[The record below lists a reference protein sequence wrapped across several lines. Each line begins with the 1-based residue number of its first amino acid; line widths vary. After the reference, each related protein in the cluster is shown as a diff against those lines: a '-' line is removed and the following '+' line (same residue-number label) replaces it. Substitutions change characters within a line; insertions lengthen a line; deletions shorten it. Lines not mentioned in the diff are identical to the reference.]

1 MESEEKLRR
10 KYEQI
15 FLHLDERQRRILA
28 AADAERLGYGG
39 VSIIARTSGLS
50 RPTIHKGLRE
60 LHEAPL
66 DRARHEGGGR
76 KNSEEIDPT
85 LIERLEELI
94 DPATRG
100 DPMSPLRWVSK
111 STRHLSE
118 ALEAIGYPVSH
129 TTIAKILQALGYS
142 LQGNAKNLE
151 VKNHPDRNAQFEYIN
166 RVTKRFM
173 RNDCPIISVDAK
185 KKELIGKYKQQ
196 GKEWQK
202 KGNPEQV
209 MVHDFIDPKLG
220 KAIPYG
226 IYDVAEDVGW
236 VNVGTDHDTASFAVE
251 SIRRWW
257 KAMGNKLYDEANSL
271 LICADGGGSNS
282 HRSRLWKFELQQF
295 ANEFGMELTVCHFPP
310 GTSKW
315 NKIEHRLFSH
325 ITMNWRGRPL
335 VSHDVVVNLIG
346 STRTNSGLRVK
357 AKLDKRKYPLGQIV
371 PEEEMQS
378 LSIKKHSFHGE
389 WNYKISPQKL

>member
-1 MESEEKLRR
+1 MKRHW
-10 KYEQI
+10 I
-15 FLHLDERQRRILA
+15 VLD
-28 AADAERLGYGG
+28 
-39 VSIIARTSGLS
+39 T
-50 RPTIHKGLRE
+50 
-60 LHEAPL
+60 
-66 DRARHEGGGR
+66 EGGGR

-196 GKEWQK
+196 GKEWQR

-209 MVHDFIDPKLG
+209 MVHEFIDPMCP
-220 KAIPYG
+220 A
-226 IYDVAEDVGW
+226 
-236 VNVGTDHDTASFAVE
+236 TTTFAGALP
-251 SIRRWW
+251 R
-257 KAMGNKLYDEANSL
+257 
-271 LICADGGGSNS
+271 LICCQG
-282 HRSRLWKFELQQF
+282 
-295 ANEFGMELTVCHFPP
+295 
-310 GTSKW
+310 
-315 NKIEHRLFSH
+315 
-325 ITMNWRGRPL
+325 
-335 VSHDVVVNLIG
+335 
-346 STRTNSGLRVK
+346 
-357 AKLDKRKYPLGQIV
+357 
-371 PEEEMQS
+371 
-378 LSIKKHSFHGE
+378 
-389 WNYKISPQKL
+389 

>member
-1 MESEEKLRR
+1 
-10 KYEQI
+10 
-15 FLHLDERQRRILA
+15 
-28 AADAERLGYGG
+28 
-39 VSIIARTSGLS
+39 
-50 RPTIHKGLRE
+50 
-60 LHEAPL
+60 
-66 DRARHEGGGR
+66 
-76 KNSEEIDPT
+76 
-85 LIERLEELI
+85 
-94 DPATRG
+94 
-100 DPMSPLRWVSK
+100 MSPLRWVSK

-118 ALEAIGYPVSH
+118 ALEAIGYSVSH
-129 TTIAKILQALGYS
+129 TTIAKILQELGYS

-151 VKNHPDRNAQFEYIN
+151 VKNHPDRNAQFEHIN

-196 GKEWQK
+196 GKEWQR

-371 PEEEMQS
+371 PEEEMQL

>member
-10 KYEQI
+10 KYEQV
-15 FLHLDERQRRILA
+15 FQHLDERQRRILV

-39 VSIIARTSGLS
+39 ISIVARTSGLS

-60 LHEAPL
+60 LNEAPL
-66 DRARHEGGGR
+66 PRARYQGGGR

-118 ALEAIGYPVSH
+118 ALEAIGYSVSH
-129 TTIAKILQALGYS
+129 TTIAKIIQALGYR

-151 VKNHPDRNAQFEYIN
+151 GKNYPDRNAQFEYIN

-173 RNDCPIISVDAK
+173 RKNWPIISLDTK
-185 KKELIGKYKQQ
+185 KKELVGKYKQQ
-196 GKEWQK
+196 GKEWQR
-202 KGNPEQV
+202 KGDPEQV
-209 MVHDFIDPKLG
+209 MVHDFIDRKLG

-257 KAMGNKLYDEANSL
+257 KAMGNELYAEANSL

-295 ANEFGMELTVCHFPP
+295 ANEVGMELTVCHFPP

-315 NKIEHRLFSH
+315 NKIEHRLFFH

-357 AKLDKRKYPLGQIV
+357 AKLDRRKYPLGQIV

-378 LSIKKHSFHGE
+378 LSLKKHSFHGE
-389 WNYKISPQKL
+389 WNYNISPQKL